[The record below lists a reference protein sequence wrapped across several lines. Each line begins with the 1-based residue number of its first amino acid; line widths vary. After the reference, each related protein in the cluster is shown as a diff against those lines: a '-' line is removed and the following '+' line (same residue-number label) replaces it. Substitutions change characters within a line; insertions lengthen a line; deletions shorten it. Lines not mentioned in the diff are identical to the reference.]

1 MRKLKWI
8 AITAL
13 VGLTAA
19 GVAVAVMPKGI
30 SSATATFDTTKA
42 AQTKTKTCT
51 GADGTYELTK
61 GVYTGTATG
70 ALAGNVRIR
79 FHSTVNTTEDL
90 GLLKGK
96 LTVRSG
102 GEGSQLKAKA
112 NLTAVI
118 NNGNVSGFLTGRVR
132 DAGALLAN
140 FSANLSGNDF
150 DGQLG
155 SGSATNTAIL
165 FAGTGCG
172 KVTQQN
178 AAAATTEHG
187 KGKHKGHGKP

>member
-8 AITAL
+8 ALTAL

-19 GVAVAVMPKGI
+19 GVAVAVIPKGI

-42 AQTKTKTCT
+42 AKTKTKTCT
-51 GADGTYELTK
+51 GADGTYELTH

-70 ALAGNVRIR
+70 ALAGNVQIR
-79 FHSTVNTTEDL
+79 FHSIVNTTEHL

-96 LTVRSG
+96 LVVRSA

-112 NLTAVI
+112 NLTAVV
-118 NNGNVSGFLTGRVR
+118 NNGNVSGFLSGRVR

-140 FSANLSGNDF
+140 FSATLSGDDF

-165 FAGTGCG
+165 FGGTGCG
-172 KVTQQN
+172 KVTQQH
-178 AAAATTEHG
+178 AAAEAEHG
-187 KGKHKGHGKP
+187 NNGKHKGHGKP